1 MHLSTRILLLIL
13 AIVLIAGG
21 WWLFLANNTLMAALI
36 FGAIWTAVVLI
47 GTRVL
52 ASIGFGYNRYSAR
65 RNGLGSTGQSA
76 QSALSDL
83 IRLRD
88 KGLITPEE
96 FASKRAGV
104 MERL

>member
-21 WWLFLANNTLMAALI
+21 WWLLLANNSLVTALI
-36 FGAIWTAVVLI
+36 FGAIWTAAVLI
-47 GTRVL
+47 GTWLLL
-52 ASIGFGYNRYSAR
+52 AIGFGYNRYSAR
-65 RNGLGSTGQSA
+65 RTGRGYTGQA
-76 QSALSDL
+76 TQSALNDL
-83 IRLRD
+83 VRLRD

>member
-21 WWLFLANNTLMAALI
+21 WWLLLANNTLMMALI
-36 FGAIWTAVVLI
+36 FGALWTAAVLI

-52 ASIGFGYNRYSAR
+52 AALGFGYNRYSAG
-65 RNGLGSTGQSA
+65 RNGRGSLGQTQS
-76 QSALSDL
+76 SLSEL
-83 IRLRD
+83 VRLRD
-88 KGLITPEE
+88 KGLISPEE
-96 FASKRAGV
+96 YASKRAGV